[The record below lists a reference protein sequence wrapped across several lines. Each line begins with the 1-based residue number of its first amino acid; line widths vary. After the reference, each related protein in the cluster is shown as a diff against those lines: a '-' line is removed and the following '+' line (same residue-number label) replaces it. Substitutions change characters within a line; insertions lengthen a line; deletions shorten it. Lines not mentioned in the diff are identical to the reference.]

1 MLTLKQIKYA
11 LAVEKNLHFKKA
23 AEECF
28 VSPSTLSNAI
38 TELESYLGVKIFER
52 NNKKVILTSIGKEIL
67 AKAKK
72 VKLEIKSINE
82 LAQHSSGFL
91 GSSISLG
98 IIPTISPYFLPLIL
112 PKVRK
117 KFSNLKFKIE
127 EGQSQ
132 ILLDKVNEGDLDM
145 AILALPYDTK
155 DLATFKFWEED
166 FFWVSN
172 TKDKNAG
179 KTEIKASELE
189 NADLLFLEDG
199 HCLKDHILGACNFSS
214 SSKYSLK
221 ASSLNTIIQLVK
233 GRMGTTLIPKMA
245 LRELIGSKKD
255 FFIAHLNEP
264 GPHREIA
271 LVTRPDYAGI
281 ENMNLL
287 IDFFKQCLRQS
298 NKN

>member
-23 AEECF
+23 ADECF
-28 VSPSTLSNAI
+28 ISPSTLSNAI

-72 VKLEIKSINE
+72 IKLEINSINE

-132 ILLDKVNEGDLDM
+132 ILLDKVSEGDLDM

-172 TKDKNAG
+172 AQDNNVG
-179 KTEIKASELE
+179 KAEIKASELE
-189 NADLLFLEDG
+189 NADLLLLEDG

-214 SSKYSLK
+214 SSRYSLK

-245 LRELIGSKKD
+245 LKELIGNKKNLS
-255 FFIAHLNEP
+255 IAHLNEP

-271 LVTRPDYAGI
+271 LVTRPDYAGMDS
-281 ENMNLL
+281 MNLL
-287 IDFFKQCLRQS
+287 INFFEQCLKKS
-298 NKN
+298 NKS

>member
-23 AEECF
+23 ADECF
-28 VSPSTLSNAI
+28 ISPSTLSNAI

-52 NNKKVILTSIGKEIL
+52 NNKKVILTSIGREIL

-72 VKLEIKSINE
+72 IKLEINSINE
-82 LAQHSSGFL
+82 IAQHSSGFL
-91 GSSISLG
+91 GSSVSLG

-132 ILLDKVNEGDLDM
+132 ILLDKVSEGDLDM

-172 TKDKNAG
+172 AQDNNVG
-179 KTEIKASELE
+179 KAEIKASELE
-189 NADLLFLEDG
+189 NADLLLLEDG

-214 SSKYSLK
+214 SSRYSLK

-245 LRELIGSKKD
+245 LKELIGNKKN
-255 FFIAHLNEP
+255 FSIAHLNEP

-271 LVTRPDYAGI
+271 LVTRPDYAGMDS
-281 ENMNLL
+281 MNLL
-287 IDFFKQCLRQS
+287 INFFEQCLKKS
-298 NKN
+298 NKS

>member
-117 KFSNLKFKIE
+117 QFSNLKFKIE

-172 TKDKNAG
+172 NQDKNAG

-189 NADLLFLEDG
+189 NAALLFLEDG

-245 LRELIGSKKD
+245 LKELIGNKKHLS
-255 FFIAHLNEP
+255 IAHLNEP

-271 LVTRPDYAGI
+271 LVTRPDYAGMDS
-281 ENMNLL
+281 MNLL
-287 IDFFKQCLRQS
+287 IDFFKQCLKQS
-298 NKN
+298 YKS

>member
-23 AEECF
+23 ADECF
-28 VSPSTLSNAI
+28 ISPSTLSNAI
-38 TELESYLGVKIFER
+38 TDLESYLGVKIFER

-72 VKLEIKSINE
+72 IKLEINSINE

-91 GSSISLG
+91 GASISLG

-155 DLATFKFWEED
+155 DLITFKFWEED
-166 FFWVSN
+166 FFWVSS
-172 TKDKNAG
+172 TQDKNAG

-199 HCLKDHILGACNFSS
+199 HCLKDHILDACNFSS
-214 SSKYSLK
+214 STKYSLK

-245 LRELIGSKKD
+245 LKELIGSKKE

-271 LVTRPDYAGI
+271 LVTRPDYAGM
-281 ENMNLL
+281 ENINLL
-287 IDFFKQCLRQS
+287 IDFFEQCLRQS